1 MMLLVDFNGDVVVLG
16 NKPYLVRV
24 LDFIAGKT
32 IFKNT
37 ELFIGENVMKK
48 IAVFSLL
55 VFLVVS
61 FAVFA
66 VSADMIKIAVASD
79 GKTESS
85 AVGSVAARISGFLI
99 FDGNGKFVEAINNP
113 HKEVRGGAGPMV
125 VNFLAQ
131 KGVTVITA
139 QSFGKKM
146 VDAMKAKGVAH
157 FEFKGNAGDAVRK
170 YLKQK

>member
-1 MMLLVDFNGDVVVLG
+1 
-16 NKPYLVRV
+16 
-24 LDFIAGKT
+24 
-32 IFKNT
+32 
-37 ELFIGENVMKK
+37 MKK
-48 IAVFSLL
+48 IAVISFL

-61 FAVFA
+61 FAVST

-79 GKTESS
+79 GKSVSS
-85 AVGSVAARISGFLI
+85 AVSSVAARSSSFLI

-113 HKEVRGGAGPMV
+113 HKEVGRGAGPLV

-131 KGVTVITA
+131 KGINAITA

-146 VDAMKAKGVAH
+146 VDAMEANGIAH
-157 FEFKGNAGDAVRK
+157 FEFKGNADDAVRK

>member
-1 MMLLVDFNGDVVVLG
+1 ME
-16 NKPYLVRV
+16 P
-24 LDFIAGKT
+24 IT
-32 IFKNT
+32 ILKNT
-37 ELFIGENVMKK
+37 ELFIGENIMKK
-48 IAVFSLL
+48 VAIFSLL

-61 FAVFA
+61 FVVST

-79 GKTESS
+79 GKTVSS
-85 AVGSVAARISGFLI
+85 AVSRVAARSSVFLI

-113 HKEVRGGAGPMV
+113 HKEIGGGAGPLV

-131 KGVTVITA
+131 KGANVITA

-146 VDAMKAKGVAH
+146 VDAMKAKGIVH
-157 FEFKGNAGDAVRK
+157 FEFKGNADDAVRK

>member
-1 MMLLVDFNGDVVVLG
+1 ME
-16 NKPYLVRV
+16 P
-24 LDFIAGKT
+24 IT
-32 IFKNT
+32 ILKNT
-37 ELFIGENVMKK
+37 ELFIGENIMKK
-48 IAVFSLL
+48 IVIFSLL

-61 FAVFA
+61 FAVST

-79 GKTESS
+79 GKTVSS
-85 AVGSVAARISGFLI
+85 AVSSVAARSSGFLI

-113 HKEVRGGAGPMV
+113 HKEVGGGAGPLV

-131 KGVTVITA
+131 KGVNVIAA

-146 VDAMKAKGVAH
+146 VDAMKAIGVAH
-157 FEFKGNAGDAVRK
+157 FEFKGNAGDAVSK